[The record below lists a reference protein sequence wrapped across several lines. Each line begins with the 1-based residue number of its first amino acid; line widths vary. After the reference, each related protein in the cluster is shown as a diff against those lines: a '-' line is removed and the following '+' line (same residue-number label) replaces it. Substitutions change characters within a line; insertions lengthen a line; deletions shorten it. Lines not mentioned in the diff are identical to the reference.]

1 MRIARKLRRVAA
13 GLDLLQIG
21 NTAGQAGILL
31 WMWTASAVPLLILSP
46 ISVLPIATGFLCCC
60 LGPSLLLRCVAGTSL
75 GLLLGT
81 VTLHLLQPGWFA
93 DLPLPGRVVIASS
106 PLLGMLLFLGALTGY
121 CRRLQPG
128 EGRWVVRY
136 LLVWGVT
143 AGFVG
148 LTVLLAAGSQPVTWR
163 FTGMFVGIAAIHL
176 LALFKAIGAA
186 GAMANRVAGGLGGE
200 EW

>member
-1 MRIARKLRRVAA
+1 MRVARKLRRVAA

-21 NTAGQAGILL
+21 NTAGHTGILL
-31 WMWTASAVPLLILSP
+31 WMWTASAMPLLILSP

-60 LGPSLLLRCVAGTSL
+60 LAPSLLLRCVAGGSL
-75 GLLLGT
+75 GLLLA
-81 VTLHLLQPGWFA
+81 TLTLYLLQPGWFA
-93 DLPLPGRVVIASS
+93 ELPLPGRVVIASS

-143 AGFVG
+143 ACLVG
-148 LTVLLAAGSQPVTWR
+148 LTVLLAAHSRPVTWA
-163 FTGMFVGIAAIHL
+163 FTGVFVAVAALHV

-186 GAMANRVAGGLGGE
+186 GAMASRVARGVGGE

>member
-1 MRIARKLRRVAA
+1 MRVARKLRGVAA

-21 NTAGQAGILL
+21 NTAGQAGLLL
-31 WMWTASAVPLLILSP
+31 WLWTASALPLLILSP
-46 ISVLPIATGFLCCC
+46 ISVLPLATGFLCCC
-60 LGPSLLLRCVAGTSL
+60 LAPSLLLRCVAGGSL
-75 GLLLGT
+75 GLLTAT
-81 VTLHLLQPGWFA
+81 VALHLLQPGWFA
-93 DLPLPGRVVIASS
+93 DLPLLGRLLIASS
-106 PLLGMLLFLGALTGY
+106 PLLGMLLFLGVLTGY

-143 AGFVG
+143 AGLVG
-148 LTVLLAAGSQPVTWR
+148 LTALLAARSRQATWAL
-163 FTGMFVGIAAIHL
+163 TGAFLAAAAVHL

-186 GAMANRVAGGLGGE
+186 GAMASRVARDLTGE

>member
-1 MRIARKLRRVAA
+1 MRVARKLRRVAA

-21 NTAGQAGILL
+21 NTAGQAGLLL
-31 WMWTASAVPLLILSP
+31 WMWTASALPLLILSP

-60 LGPSLLLRCVAGTSL
+60 LGPSLLLRCVAGGSL
-75 GLLLGT
+75 GLLLMT

-93 DLPLPGRVVIASS
+93 GLPLLGRLIIASS

-136 LLVWGVT
+136 LLLWGLT
-143 AGFVG
+143 AALVG
-148 LTVLLAAGSQPVTWR
+148 LTVLLAACYRQVPWG
-163 FTGMFVGIAAIHL
+163 FTGVFVAVAGVHV

-186 GAMANRVAGGLGGE
+186 GDMASRVAREVGGE